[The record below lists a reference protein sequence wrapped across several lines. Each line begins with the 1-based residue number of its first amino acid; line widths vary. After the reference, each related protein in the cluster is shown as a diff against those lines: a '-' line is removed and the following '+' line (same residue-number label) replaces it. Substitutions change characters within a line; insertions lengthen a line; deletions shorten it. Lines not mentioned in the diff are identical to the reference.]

1 MKFSMKQSKPKLTP
15 FLLLVSLVLF
25 SACSESPEIKSQTT
39 LPRAKVRVL
48 ELQAVA
54 VPFLVEVPGTVQAVE
69 SAQIAARVS
78 GQVTAVPV
86 SAGSRVKKDELLVK
100 ISAAEIAAQVQQAET
115 QLSQAKRNLERE
127 ERLLNSGAST
137 RESVKSLRELMQ
149 ISEAA
154 WREARAMLNYTSIR
168 APFDGLVTHKFVE
181 VGDLAAPGKPLL
193 QLENSAQLEALV
205 PVPEALVINLSI
217 GDFLQINIP
226 AAEVHLAAEIMEIA
240 PTVDPTT
247 RTTQVKLLLPDN
259 PKLRS
264 GQFARISLPGK
275 EVTTL
280 LIPARALQ
288 RNGQLEQV
296 FVADKEV
303 AHMRLVRTGTQS
315 ADQIEILSGLEPGD
329 KIILTSAFQL
339 RDGQPLQIVE
349 GELEQ

>member
-1 MKFSMKQSKPKLTP
+1 MKQHKPALAP
-15 FLLLVSLVLF
+15 FLLLASLVLF
-25 SACSESPEIKSQTT
+25 NACSESPAVKSQTT
-39 LPRAKVRVL
+39 LPRVKVRVQ
-48 ELQAVA
+48 ELHAVA
-54 VPFLVEVPGTVQAVE
+54 LPFLVEVPGTVQAGE
-69 SAQIAARVS
+69 SAQISARVS

-86 SAGSRVKKDELLVK
+86 NAGSRVKKNELLVK
-100 ISAAEIAAQVQQAET
+100 ISAAEIGAQVQQAET

-137 RESVKSLRELMQ
+137 RESVKSLREMVQ
-149 ISEAA
+149 IREAA
-154 WREARAMLNYTSIR
+154 WRESQAMLNYTSIR
-168 APFDGLVTHKFVE
+168 APFDGLVTRKFVE

-193 QLENSAQLEALV
+193 QLENRAQLEALV
-205 PVPEALVINLSI
+205 PVPEALITHLSI
-217 GDFLQINIP
+217 GDSLQIHIP
-226 AAEVHLAAEIMEIA
+226 AAEVHCSAEVMEIA

-275 EVTTL
+275 EVKTL

-288 RNGQLEQV
+288 VNGQLEQV
-296 FVADKEV
+296 FVADNEV
-303 AHMRLVRTGTQS
+303 AHRRLVRTGTRS

-329 KIILTSAFQL
+329 KIILSSAFEL